1 MSTYLRP
8 SWLQRHVESVVMT
21 WLPGQPTLRMR
32 GRLSGRMRTIPVRP
46 VRVADARYLVALLG
60 DTNWA
65 RNLRAA
71 GSAVLVERRVTREF
85 RAVEVFG
92 EERAAAVA
100 AYLATSTY
108 GPTIR
113 LLTQRLPDP
122 ADHPVFRID
131 DVGGR

>member
-1 MSTYLRP
+1 
-8 SWLQRHVESVVMT
+8 MT
-21 WLPGQPTLRMR
+21 WLPGQPSLRVR
-32 GRLSGRMRTIPVRP
+32 GRRSGRIRAIPVRP
-46 VRVADARYLVALLG
+46 VGIGDARYLVALLG

-65 RNLRAA
+65 RNLRAD
-71 GSAVLVERRVTREF
+71 GSAALVEHRVAREF

-113 LLTQRLPDP
+113 LLTKRLPDSS
-122 ADHPVFRID
+122 DHPVFRID
-131 DVGGR
+131 DIRAG

>member
-1 MSTYLRP
+1 MML
-8 SWLQRHVESVVMT
+8 
-21 WLPGQPTLRMR
+21 LPGQPSLRVR
-32 GRLSGRMRTIPVRP
+32 GRRSGRTHALPVRP
-46 VRVADARYLVALLG
+46 VAVGGARNLVALLG

-65 RNLRAA
+65 CNLRASA
-71 GSAVLVERRVTREF
+71 TAVLVEHRVEREI

-100 AYLATSTY
+100 EYLATSRY

-122 ADHPVFRID
+122 TDHPVFRICHL
-131 DVGGR
+131 

>member
-1 MSTYLRP
+1 
-8 SWLQRHVESVVMT
+8 MT
-21 WLPGQPTLRMR
+21 LLPGQPSLRVR
-32 GRLSGRMRTIPVRP
+32 GRNSGRPRAIPVRP
-46 VRVADARYLVALLG
+46 VAVGGARYLVALLG

-65 RNLRAA
+65 RNLRAS
-71 GSAVLVERRVTREF
+71 GTAVLVEHRVEREI

-92 EERAAAVA
+92 KEREAAVA

-122 ADHPVFRID
+122 TDHPVFRID
-131 DVGGR
+131 RI

>member
-1 MSTYLRP
+1 
-8 SWLQRHVESVVMT
+8 MT
-21 WLPGQPTLRMR
+21 WLPGQPTLRLR
-32 GRLSGRMRTIPVRP
+32 GRVSGRMRAIPVRP

-71 GSAVLVERRVTREF
+71 RSAVLVERGVTREF

-108 GPTIR
+108 SPTIR

-131 DVGGR
+131 DIGVG